1 MAWPVVAMA
10 AGTVISG
17 VLASQAAG
25 KASSAQVKGAKQ
37 ATDAELEMFYQGR
50 ADMAPW
56 REAGK
61 WALGYQQDPVRTGP
75 MLGFYDWMKDQG
87 RTEFKPAQQRWQPQT
102 RDQFDMGVPRQV
114 ASVDPNQ
121 YAYQAY
127 VDDWKQKQGTFT
139 PSDTFRE
146 GSLLDKIQKG
156 PGEYTESPGYQFR
169 LGEGVKTM
177 ERGAAARGN
186 VLSGA
191 QQKDLTR
198 FGQEYATADF
208 DNFLRRYYDS
218 LKPLQSM
225 AGVGQTTASKGA
237 QIGTNVGRSVGRN
250 YLTAGQARASGYIN
264 QANVLSG
271 AVGSG
276 VENYLMYNYL
286 NKQPAGREF
295 SSRQYLN

>member
-1 MAWPVVAMA
+1 MSWGMVAIG

-17 VLASQAAG
+17 VISSQAAG
-25 KASSAQVKGAKQ
+25 DASSAQVKGAKQ

-61 WALGYQQDPVRTGP
+61 WALGYQEDPVKTGP
-75 MLGFYDWMKDQG
+75 MLSYYDWMKEEG
-87 RTEFKPAQQRWQPQT
+87 RSEFNAQRQPYNALT
-102 RDQFDMGVPRQV
+102 RDEFDRYGGQGPPQSS
-114 ASVDPNQ
+114 AVDPNQ

-127 VDDWKQKQGTFT
+127 VDDWKTKQGTFT

-146 GSLLDKIQKG
+146 GSLLDKIDKG
-156 PGEYTESPGYQFR
+156 PGEFEASPGYEFR
-169 LGEGVKTM
+169 LGEGVKAM

-191 QQKDLTR
+191 QTKDLTR
-198 FGQEYATADF
+198 FGQDYATADY

-225 AGVGQTTASKGA
+225 AGVGQTTASQGA
-237 QIGTNVGRSVGRN
+237 QIGTNVGRSIGQN
-250 YLTAGQARASGYIN
+250 YLTAGDARASGYIN
-264 QANVLSG
+264 QANVMSG
-271 AVGSG
+271 AVSSG
-276 VENYLMYNYL
+276 AENYLMYDYL
-286 NKQPAGREF
+286 KN
-295 SSRQYLN
+295 RQN